1 MMTKKLLKK
10 SLLLFLSGIIIV
22 SCTLEKDALE
32 EHEHKELTKQRISL
46 YEIPGLQSKI
56 NARIQTNKSMNRG
69 EEIDYLE
76 LINPDNVLL
85 IEEENGNK
93 HYTFSLNMQESNTL
107 TNVIIKQVGT
117 EIDYKVIEYAS
128 PDIEQWLIDNIDN
141 GYSNIEP
148 TITEKG
154 GNPNSSAFCPRFHY
168 SCPGI
173 GHSLSDIAGGANCPY
188 EFSDFI
194 VTITYEACGGAGGG
208 AGNFDHFGDDNS
220 NNNTGSPSDNNYG
233 SGGNNNNTTFTNPN
247 PPCDPRVD
255 CPLLTGESIT
265 PCESLNKLSLSADQN
280 INPALITLK
289 SKLQAGA
296 TKEWGVKFKNDT
308 DAVPAALS
316 NEVVEGG
323 PNSVP
328 FTKGFHYRGG
338 AHIHTKEG
346 IGMLSWGDVYLL
358 EGCYDFASPTNK
370 PYVTNI
376 MMCNNP
382 QPGDANHPGLY
393 NTYAIKVDDY
403 SLLSTYIN
411 GVWNDPKYTVTPSGN
426 DQEDFQEKM
435 EDIINDKDK
444 SNIDANGDPTAL
456 EKLFINKFS
465 NNGVSL
471 YKKNDV
477 TGKWEKLTIDP
488 VTNSITATPCD

>member
-1 MMTKKLLKK
+1 MTKKLLKK

-32 EHEHKELTKQRISL
+32 EHEHKELIKQRISL

-69 EEIDYLE
+69 GEIDYLE
-76 LINPDNVLL
+76 LLNPDNVLL

-93 HYTFSLNMQESNTL
+93 HYTFSLNMQENNTL
-107 TNVIIKQVGT
+107 TNVVVKQVGT

-208 AGNFDHFGDDNS
+208 TGNFDHFGDDNS

-255 CPLLTGESIT
+255 CPLFDQDPN
-265 PCESLNKLSLSADQN
+265 PCNKLKNLFNQLKPN
-280 INPALITLK
+280 IKPKLIELANTIVPGDEGENLVSFQRNSGNNYGNISIPASDDNSIVGPTGGNVYGEAHTHPLGITYPMFSWTDVHRLLEIK
-289 SKLQAGA
+289 QAALPHNENYIVNVGVFKDNNSNTQVYALVFNEDTFGA
-296 TKEWGVKFKNDT
+296 NTIEDLLNQPELNGCTTKEKLKMYDEELREKFED
-308 DAVPAALS
+308 DSSS
-316 NEVVEGG
+316 NYERA
-323 PNSVP
+323 
-328 FTKGFHYRGG
+328 FLRQFYGF
-338 AHIHTKEG
+338 
-346 IGMLSWGDVYLL
+346 
-358 EGCYDFASPTNK
+358 N
-370 PYVTNI
+370 
-376 MMCNNP
+376 
-382 QPGDANHPGLY
+382 
-393 NTYAIKVDDY
+393 
-403 SLLSTYIN
+403 
-411 GVWNDPKYTVTPSGN
+411 
-426 DQEDFQEKM
+426 
-435 EDIINDKDK
+435 
-444 SNIDANGDPTAL
+444 
-456 EKLFINKFS
+456 
-465 NNGVSL
+465 VSL
-471 YKKNDV
+471 YKANSTLTNWSRLQV
-477 TGKWEKLTIDP
+477 NTLTGIVVD
-488 VTNSITATPCD
+488 TPCN

>member
-1 MMTKKLLKK
+1 MTKKLLKK

-32 EHEHKELTKQRISL
+32 EHEHRKLTEKIVSL

-69 EEIDYLE
+69 GEIDYLE

-85 IEEENGNK
+85 IDEENGNK
-93 HYTFSLNMQESNTL
+93 HYTFSLNMQENNTL
-107 TNVIIKQVGT
+107 TNVVIKQVGT

-141 GYSNIEP
+141 GYSNITP
-148 TITEKG
+148 TISNRGDGSECYLYDVR
-154 GNPNSSAFCPRFHY
+154 CPDPDFRHQ
-168 SCPGI
+168 
-173 GHSLSDIAGGANCPY
+173 LSDGECTYDAS
-188 EFSDFI
+188 EFI
-194 VTITYEACGGAGGG
+194 ITVTPFPCGPGSEG
-208 AGNFDHFGDDNS
+208 GNFDHFGDVGDGS
-220 NNNTGSPSDNNYG
+220 SNTGSPSDNNYG
-233 SGGNNNNTTFTNPN
+233 SGGNNNTTFTNPN

-296 TKEWGVKFKNDT
+296 TNEWGVKFKNDT

-323 PNSVP
+323 PSSVP

-346 IGMLSWGDVYLL
+346 IRMLSWGDVYTL
-358 EGCYDFASPTNK
+358 EGCYDFASPINK

-411 GVWNDPKYTVTPSGN
+411 GVWNDPKYTVTPSG
-426 DQEDFQEKM
+426 DIEKDKLEKM
-435 EDIINDKDK
+435 KGIINDQGKHY
-444 SNIDANGDPTAL
+444 DAVNGNPTAL
-456 EKLFINKFS
+456 EKLFINQFS

>member
-32 EHEHKELTKQRISL
+32 EHEHKELIKQRISL

-56 NARIQTNKSMNRG
+56 NARIQANKSMNRG

-93 HYTFSLNMQESNTL
+93 HYTFSLNMQENNTL
-107 TNVIIKQVGT
+107 TNVVIKQVGT

-220 NNNTGSPSDNNYG
+220 NNNTGSPSGNNYG
-233 SGGNNNNTTFTNPN
+233 SGGKPTLTLTH
-247 PPCDPRVD
+247 RV
-255 CPLLTGESIT
+255 TQG
-265 PCESLNKLSLSADQN
+265 
-280 INPALITLK
+280 
-289 SKLQAGA
+289 
-296 TKEWGVKFKNDT
+296 
-308 DAVPAALS
+308 
-316 NEVVEGG
+316 
-323 PNSVP
+323 
-328 FTKGFHYRGG
+328 
-338 AHIHTKEG
+338 
-346 IGMLSWGDVYLL
+346 
-358 EGCYDFASPTNK
+358 
-370 PYVTNI
+370 
-376 MMCNNP
+376 
-382 QPGDANHPGLY
+382 
-393 NTYAIKVDDY
+393 
-403 SLLSTYIN
+403 
-411 GVWNDPKYTVTPSGN
+411 
-426 DQEDFQEKM
+426 
-435 EDIINDKDK
+435 
-444 SNIDANGDPTAL
+444 
-456 EKLFINKFS
+456 
-465 NNGVSL
+465 
-471 YKKNDV
+471 
-477 TGKWEKLTIDP
+477 
-488 VTNSITATPCD
+488 